1 MGVQASKFQKEIER
15 RHLHSFH
22 HLCVDFP
29 AGDLIE
35 GETPDF
41 VIITPT
47 GKTIGIEHTQ
57 VFKKPGAD
65 NTAEQPDE
73 ATKDFITTAAKRHAE
88 LLELPSAH
96 VALFFN
102 AQYLRRDTGAKQRF
116 FTKAEKQ
123 SIAESIAVF
132 VGKHMPAQGCSV
144 ECDWRPGQPRQVD
157 LIQINRIYPVDRHIW
172 RWPEFKII
180 QYNAIERLQDAITK
194 KCKVYAPCL
203 CECDECWL
211 LVVADLFQSSGNIH
225 PDATSLSNI
234 YISPFSRIYFL
245 DFGLGRVSRLNT
257 RPSP

>member
-1 MGVQASKFQKEIER
+1 MGAQASNSQKEIER

-22 HLCVDFP
+22 HLCEDFP

-35 GETPDF
+35 GEIPDF

-47 GKTIGIEHTQ
+47 GKKIGIEHTQ
-57 VFKKPGAD
+57 VFKKSGAD
-65 NTAEQPDE
+65 ETAEQPDE

-88 LLELPSAH
+88 LLELPPAH

-102 AQYLRRDTGAKQRF
+102 PQYLRRVTGAKRRF
-116 FTKAEKQ
+116 LTKAEKQ

-132 VGKHMPAQGCSV
+132 VGRHMPAQECSV

-172 RWPEFKII
+172 RWPEFNTI
-180 QYNAIERLQDAITK
+180 QYNATERFQDAITK
-194 KCKVYAPCL
+194 TSTMYAPCL

-211 LVVADLFQSSGNIH
+211 LVVADSFQSSGNIH
-225 PDATSLSNI
+225 PDATSLSDV
-234 YISPFSRIYFL
+234 YTSPFSRIYF
-245 DFGLGRVSRLNT
+245 
-257 RPSP
+257 